1 MDLYSL
7 AKLLLAIVF
16 SIYLFNSD
24 DKLLLGAI
32 VAYKLNKSLP
42 YFFFVFLKLKVS
54 LSLHV
59 FICTVII
66 PRACYIGSVR
76 QFTHMPHPCGARANS
91 HITTA

>member
-32 VAYKLNKSLP
+32 AAYKLNKSLP
-42 YFFFVFLKLKVS
+42 YFFFCVFK
-54 LSLHV
+54 
-59 FICTVII
+59 T
-66 PRACYIGSVR
+66 
-76 QFTHMPHPCGARANS
+76 
-91 HITTA
+91 

>member
-1 MDLYSL
+1 MELYSL
-7 AKLLLAIVF
+7 AK
-16 SIYLFNSD
+16 
-24 DKLLLGAI
+24 LGAI

-76 QFTHMPHPCGARANS
+76 VHTPASPVRRAGQLA
-91 HITTA
+91 I